1 MDAGLGVLRGEC
13 WDVPSGHC
21 PVMGATGQE
30 EHTSG
35 QGAADVGGTEEGP
48 EMAG

>member
-1 MDAGLGVLRGEC
+1 MLDWGLLTGEC

-21 PVMGATGQE
+21 PVTGAMGQE
-30 EHTSG
+30 EHASS